1 LDKKP
6 VSIQELNQL
15 MIFSRQLSSVHVE
28 SIKSYPFIFF
38 NGLTEVKVDHDISLV
53 VDGPSL
59 VSYDL
64 TLKEENDHLEKRY
77 KALESALRSLFW
89 KELKIKVSINSQ
101 EAYKSE

>member
-1 LDKKP
+1 
-6 VSIQELNQL
+6 
-15 MIFSRQLSSVHVE
+15 
-28 SIKSYPFIFF
+28 
-38 NGLTEVKVDHDISLV
+38 
-53 VDGPSL
+53 
-59 VSYDL
+59 L